1 MKNKILF
8 KVGGVSVDTQTLLT
22 VAGVVAGIVAIKKFS
37 EKRGTPVVKIET
49 EEEPA
54 ANYENYV
61 DEDFFG
67 YVDEDFMGIHGGDEA
82 MKFGGGKAISFA
94 NAGGTEN
101 AVYEPNFVN
110 SDAKVPIATDEP
122 NFANSDGF
130 SEVMAASPNAV
141 AKRGLF
147 GRKKKKAVDLDSSIV
162 FGNTR
167 KMAKLRAKG
176 VKKVEGTVKP
186 ATQRRRKKVT
196 QVVANSTMPA
206 IIKKA
211 RR

>member
-1 MKNKILF
+1 MKNKVLF
-8 KVGGVSVDTQTLLT
+8 KIGGFSVDTKTLLT
-22 VAGVVAGIVAIKKFS
+22 VGGVIAGIAVIKKLS
-37 EKRGTPVVKIET
+37 EKNSSKTITIT
-49 EEEPA
+49 EDTSNGFA
-54 ANYENYV
+54 NYV

-67 YVDEDFMGIHGGDEA
+67 YVDEDFMGMHGGDEA